1 MINQTQIG
9 PIIVSSRKKRL
20 TSAAGI
26 NLGAMV
32 TKTKGIATHKIHIN
46 GTIKRSLPTN
56 AKLSIKNNAQEFFK
70 TLFIKIEVIIRDV
83 LLNQVLIVTSLRIF
97 EF

>member
-1 MINQTQIG
+1 MMK
-9 PIIVSSRKKRL
+9 PI
-20 TSAAGI
+20 
-26 NLGAMV
+26 
-32 TKTKGIATHKIHIN
+32 
-46 GTIKRSLPTN
+46 P
-56 AKLSIKNNAQEFFK
+56 KNNAQEFFK